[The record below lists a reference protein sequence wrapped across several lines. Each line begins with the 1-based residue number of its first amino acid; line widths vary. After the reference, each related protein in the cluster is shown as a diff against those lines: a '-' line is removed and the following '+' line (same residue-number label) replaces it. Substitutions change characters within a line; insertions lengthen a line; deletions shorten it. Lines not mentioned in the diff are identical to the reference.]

1 MTKMLRYELRKLL
14 YRRSFLLALVIML
27 IVPGIVV
34 SMEGGLAAG
43 GHEVFVI
50 RGRND
55 TVTRAMQEITTT
67 TGIFAQFVVGED
79 AYVFDEAAEPLLTEG
94 GELAKKYGFSIDPD
108 TVERASYAGGTLYPA
123 GTEHVL
129 EVWFLPRVWS
139 DFAATAFITGL
150 TFAGVLIGGD
160 FRRGTFCLPIAAG
173 VSRNTAAA
181 AKLIVYVLVCAIVT
195 AAQTALVLCR
205 YIPHVL
211 ELTDM
216 ARLAE
221 GYIFCMMLTLVP
233 AALMFAIRNT
243 LVSTL
248 TCILLFFA
256 WGRLFGLPREPGA
269 AAVVAAAAALMLT
282 AASALWT
289 YRRDA
294 PR

>member
-34 SMEGGLAAG
+34 SLEGGLAAG

-50 RGRND
+50 RERND
-55 TVTRAMQEITTT
+55 AVTRAMQEMTETTD
-67 TGIFAQFVVGED
+67 IFARFMAGED
-79 AYVFDEAAEPLLTEG
+79 AYVFDEAAEPLLSEG
-94 GELAKKYGFSIDPD
+94 GELAKKYGFSIGPD

-150 TFAGVLIGGD
+150 AFAGVLIGGD
-160 FRRGTFCLPIAAG
+160 FRRRTFCLPVASG

-181 AKLIVYVLVCAIVT
+181 AKVIVYVLVCAAVT
-195 AAQTALVLCR
+195 AVQMALVFCR
-205 YIPHVL
+205 YIPHVF

-221 GYIFCMMLTLVP
+221 GYMFCMMLTLAP

-248 TCILLFFA
+248 ACILLCFV
-256 WGRLFGLPREPGA
+256 WSRLFGLREPGA

-282 AASALWT
+282 ASSALWT

-294 PR
+294 LR

>member
-1 MTKMLRYELRKLL
+1 MTKMLWYELRKLL

-34 SMEGGLAAG
+34 SLEGGFAAG

-55 TVTRAMQEITTT
+55 TVTAAMQDMIQT

-79 AYVFDEAAEPLLTEG
+79 AYVFDEAAEPLLSEG

-108 TVERASYAGGTLYPA
+108 TVEHASYAGGTLYPA

-150 TFAGVLIGGD
+150 TFAGILIGGD
-160 FRRGTFCLPIAAG
+160 FRRRTLCLPIAAG

-181 AKLIVYVLVCAIVT
+181 AKVIVYVLVCAAVT
-195 AAQTALVLCR
+195 AVQMAMVLCR
-205 YIPHVL
+205 HIPHVL

-221 GYIFCMMLTLVP
+221 GYIFCMMLTLAP

-248 TCILLFFA
+248 ACILLCFV
-256 WGRLFGLPREPGA
+256 WSRLFGLREPGA
-269 AAVVAAAAALMLT
+269 VAVVAAAVALTLT